1 MFKSQQNRV
10 CSGTALL
17 LLVLLAAGCDRGTA
31 SRQPAQQ
38 SAGPPPAQTVAP
50 QPSVTATP
58 PASTLAVDAV
68 LPPWK
73 ADAALDEKLDSY
85 VAVAQYEIRPPK
97 GYRKKEV
104 AEPGPLNLQIHW
116 VGKQRADR
124 TRPQLT
130 VFLLELPNTAAEP
143 ESLLERLFIPQGADT
158 KRTVYEAGGIG
169 GLQFRRVGWRG
180 TRSLI
185 GRQGAQVMEK
195 QQGMSYAGRDGRIY
209 ILLNFQDSA
218 EHQDGY
224 ADTARLMQAA
234 IATFR
239 KR

>member
-1 MFKSQQNRV
+1 MFKPRQDRV
-10 CSGTALL
+10 CGGTALFL
-17 LLVLLAAGCDRGTA
+17 MVLLAAGCDRRAA
-31 SRQPAQQ
+31 SRQPGPQPV
-38 SAGPPPAQTVAP
+38 GPPPAQPAAP
-50 QPSVTATP
+50 QPVTASP
-58 PASTLAVDAV
+58 SAPTLAADGV

-73 ADAALDEKLDSY
+73 ADAALDEKLDTY
-85 VAVAQYEIRPPK
+85 AAVAQYEIRPPK

-104 AEPGPLNLQIHW
+104 AEPGPLNLQVHW

-130 VFLLELPNTAAEP
+130 VFLLEMPNTAAKP
-143 ESLLERLFIPQGADT
+143 EGLLERLLIPPGADT
-158 KRTVYEAGGIG
+158 QRTAYEAGEIG

-180 TRSLI
+180 TRSVI
-185 GRQGAQVMEK
+185 GRQGAQVMEE

-218 EHQDGY
+218 EHQDEY
-224 ADTARLMQAA
+224 AETAKLMQAA

-239 KR
+239 KK